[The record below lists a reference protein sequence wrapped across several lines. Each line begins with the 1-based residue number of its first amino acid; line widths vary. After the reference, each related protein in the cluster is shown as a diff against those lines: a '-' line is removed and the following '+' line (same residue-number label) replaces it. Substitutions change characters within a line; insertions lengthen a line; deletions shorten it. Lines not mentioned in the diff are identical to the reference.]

1 MRDLVVLED
10 STILSM
16 LNDQQYASNIPCL
29 SNKKDLFRSSAGG
42 CGTCAKKRQEKQRQE
57 MARIKSCLAA
67 LSTEKKNELKK
78 MLDADKVR
86 VVFVNAS
93 GKVVQLTF

>member
-10 STILSM
+10 STILTMIS
-16 LNDQQYASNIPCL
+16 DTQYSSKIPCL
-29 SNKKDLFRSSAGG
+29 ANKKDVFRTSAGG
-42 CGTCAKKRQEKQRQE
+42 CGTCARKRQEKQRYE

-67 LSTEKKNELKK
+67 LSAEKKMELKK
-78 MLDADKVR
+78 LLDADKVR
-86 VVFVNAS
+86 VVFVNTS